1 MLSLSDEL
9 GFPNVHTHLEKTL
22 RSVQRTITARND
34 DKQRCMESLMF
45 RRALRASRKMRRI
58 RNDNL
63 RRRLKEKMVKE
74 AQKRA
79 NIEKR
84 LKRPCPGAIP
94 VAVEGAANN
103 IVPIVPPYDA
113 KAVAVPKKEDL
124 VLSHKGGKG
133 AVAQYRTCRRNA
145 LNYYRGLFESDPL
158 FNKYEGMPVVWNAFT
173 SWFSDAGTGTAS
185 LDPPHGFCRVKGV
198 QLLNLLN
205 QMTDKPKEFHMWVR
219 RGVNAMKESG
229 DIGALPERPRELPPL
244 PPPPLPPLPAGAPPP
259 EAATPGALALGEG
272 PLALAEVTPAKKKL
286 KTSPDLEPG
295 SAPKE
300 STGPAAVAGHTKK
313 SKGA

>member
-1 MLSLSDEL
+1 MMSLSDEL
-9 GFPNVHTHLEKTL
+9 GFPKVHTYLDNTL
-22 RSVQRTITARND
+22 RSVQRTIKARND

-45 RRALRASRKMRRI
+45 RRALRASRKMLRK
-58 RNDNL
+58 RNENL
-63 RRRLKEKMVKE
+63 RRRLRQKMVKE

-79 NIEKR
+79 EIEKK
-84 LKRPCPGAIP
+84 LKKPCPGAIP
-94 VAVEGAANN
+94 VAVEGGANN
-103 IVPIVPPYDA
+103 IVPIAPPYEA

-124 VLSHKGGKG
+124 VLSQRGKA
-133 AVAQYRTCRRNA
+133 AVTHYKNCRRNA
-145 LNYYRGLFESDPL
+145 LNYYRGLFKSDPL
-158 FNKYEGMPVVWNAFT
+158 FNTYEGMPVVWHAFT
-173 SWFSDAGTGTAS
+173 SWFSDAGTDTAS

-198 QLLNLLN
+198 QLLNFLN
-205 QMTDKPKEFHMWVR
+205 QMTDNPKEFHMWVR
-219 RGVNAMKESG
+219 RGVDAMKESG
-229 DIGALPERPRELPPL
+229 DIGALPERAGALPPL

-313 SKGA
+313 LTGF